1 MKFFK
6 ALVKL
11 IGRLTNQKSLLGY
24 VHPQI
29 EEESPTEEESVM
41 EVEPVIVI
49 RDWAIKKIDLLHE
62 ADRHKNAKA
71 LAAEFD
77 EWINLPE
84 DSDELTYYC
93 LEDLN
98 DRQPN
103 T

>member
-1 MKFFK
+1 MEFFK

-11 IGRLTNQKSLLGY
+11 IERLTNQKSLLSY
-24 VHPQI
+24 ENPQI
-29 EEESPTEEESVM
+29 EEELPIEDEFVM
-41 EVEPVIVI
+41 EVEPVILI